1 MLSSGLE
8 KKDPKKWQF
17 LYLRLPETAG
27 LALPE
32 TYEEAIDL
40 DAKTYTLL
48 KTEED
53 DSEEADFD
61 NEADVDSQFENL
73 DFADYEMR
81 YSFTVGNSAVMVKPN
96 KHTE

>member
-1 MLSSGLE
+1 M
-8 KKDPKKWQF
+8 
-17 LYLRLPETAG
+17 PETAG

-48 KTEED
+48 KTED
-53 DSEEADFD
+53 DSEADFD